1 MAFVW
6 TCDVMP
12 SLHAATLHVFFRI
25 LASLSRCWFGCVFS
39 QASWLLYNVSPIAL
53 KEIRVDHMPIIC
65 HLCASDIRRRTM
77 FTENEY
83 IFQNTGLKYPNLK
96 RGHTEFWIM
105 HGRHGISISYIAVT
119 SVCSHLSNGSPV
131 LLKSMFVFKLKLL
144 NFKTRDPQGV
154 KWCFFLIFVWVFTHT
169 PTKVWTVFVY
179 LSFYVPYKFL
189 FMYMACQ
196 QSLYD
201 SHHKR

>member
-105 HGRHGISISYIAVT
+105 HRRHGISISYIAVT
-119 SVCSHLSNGSPV
+119 PVCSHLSNGSPV
-131 LLKSMFVFKLKLL
+131 LLKSMFVFKLKLM
-144 NFKTRDPQGV
+144 V
-154 KWCFFLIFVWVFTHT
+154 KCYNSIYKRVLIFFCVYAYALYYHRTIRC
-169 PTKVWTVFVY
+169 KNKYLTVMGSY
-179 LSFYVPYKFL
+179 SNKINKLIP
-189 FMYMACQ
+189 A
-196 QSLYD
+196 
-201 SHHKR
+201 